1 MTNRLTKLFSLE
13 GKTAVV
19 TGGSRG
25 IGEMIAEGFVDAGA
39 RVIMTARKAEAL
51 HATAD
56 RLTEKGGDVVAI
68 AGDLSTPEG
77 IDTFTAAVKDQV
89 DALDILV
96 NNAGASWG
104 ATLGDYPV
112 DGWDKVMNV
121 NVRGVYYVTEG
132 LIDLLRV
139 AGTASDPA
147 RVINIGSV
155 DGLRA
160 CEAEHYAYSASKA
173 AVHHLTRQLARRLG
187 GENVLVNAIAP
198 GPFESKMTA
207 FMLEDPGARDLVK
220 AQVPTG
226 RIGEPDD
233 IAGTAIFLAS
243 RAGAYITGSTIA
255 VGGGMA
261 TAD

>member
-1 MTNRLTKLFSLE
+1 MTNRLTKLFSLV

-51 HATAD
+51 HTTAD

-112 DGWDKVMNV
+112 DGWDKVM
-121 NVRGVYYVTEG
+121 TSTF
-132 LIDLLRV
+132 
-139 AGTASDPA
+139 A
-147 RVINIGSV
+147 
-155 DGLRA
+155 A
-160 CEAEHYAYSASKA
+160 C
-173 AVHHLTRQLARRLG
+173 T
-187 GENVLVNAIAP
+187 
-198 GPFESKMTA
+198 T
-207 FMLEDPGARDLVK
+207 
-220 AQVPTG
+220 
-226 RIGEPDD
+226 
-233 IAGTAIFLAS
+233 
-243 RAGAYITGSTIA
+243 
-255 VGGGMA
+255 
-261 TAD
+261 

>member
-1 MTNRLTKLFSLE
+1 MTNRLTELFSLE

-51 HATAD
+51 QATAD
-56 RLTEKGGDVVAI
+56 RLTAKGGDVVAI

-77 IDTFTAAVKDQV
+77 IDAFTEAVKSEV
-89 DALDILV
+89 ESLDILV
-96 NNAGASWG
+96 NNAGAAWG
-104 ATLGDYPV
+104 APLGEYPV
-112 DGWDKVMNV
+112 EGWDKVMNV
-121 NVRGVYYVTEG
+121 NVRSVYYVTER
-132 LIDLLRV
+132 LIDLLRA
-139 AGTASDPA
+139 AGTDNDPA

-155 DGLRA
+155 DGMRA
-160 CEAEHYAYSASKA
+160 CEAEHYAYSTSKA
-173 AVHHLTRQLARRLG
+173 AVHHLTRQLARRLS
-187 GENVLVNAIAP
+187 GEQVLVNAIAP

-207 FMLEDPGARDLVK
+207 FLLEDEGARELVT

-243 RAGAYITGSTIA
+243 KAGNYITGATIP

>member
-1 MTNRLTKLFSLE
+1 MTNRLTNLFSLE

-51 HATAD
+51 QATAG
-56 RLTEKGGDVVAI
+56 RLAEKGGDVIAI
-68 AGDLSTPEG
+68 PGDLSTPEG
-77 IDTFTAAVKDQV
+77 IDAFTSAVKEQI

-132 LIDLLRV
+132 LVDLLRA
-139 AGTASDPA
+139 AGTETDPA

-160 CEAEHYAYSASKA
+160 CEAEHYAYSTSKA
-173 AVHHLTRQLARRLG
+173 AVHHLTRQLARRLS

-207 FMLEDPGARDLVK
+207 FLLEDPGARALVK
-220 AQVPTG
+220 EQVPTG
-226 RIGEPDD
+226 RIGDPDD
-233 IAGTAIFLAS
+233 MAGTAIFLAS
-243 RAGAYITGSTIA
+243 RAGAYITGATIP